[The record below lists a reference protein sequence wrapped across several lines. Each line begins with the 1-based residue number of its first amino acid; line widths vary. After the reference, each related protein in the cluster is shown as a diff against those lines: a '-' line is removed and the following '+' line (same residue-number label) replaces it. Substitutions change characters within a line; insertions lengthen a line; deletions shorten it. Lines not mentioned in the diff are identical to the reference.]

1 MKKVNLFNRAAH
13 LSLMV
18 AVTLSTATMTSCTPE
33 EEEEPTPTQ
42 TVPPTPMPADGNGVL
57 AAIVIR
63 TTQTIQIP
71 GMPDQVVNVDMGV
84 GSAFFYENGNT
95 STFLDA
101 GTVTLTNQDLT
112 KQTNNSYLY
121 MPSGTDVTGID
132 FDADGVSWNVT
143 GAGSIPAFS
152 KNLGNAFP
160 NADAVTSGSTVTK
173 ASGYTL
179 TASNVSGADS
189 VYFQVHDVVVAQP
202 NNTSSYTF
210 TAAELA
216 NVPAGPSIV
225 QVVAMKITS
234 EMVSGKMMYYVKE
247 TSVSKNI
254 TVE

>member
-1 MKKVNLFNRAAH
+1 MRKVNLLNRAAH

-18 AVTLSTATMTSCTPE
+18 AVALSSTTMTSCTPE

-42 TVPPTPMPADGNGVL
+42 TVPPTPMPVDGNGVL

-63 TTQTIQIP
+63 TTQTITIP

-101 GTVTLTNQDLT
+101 GTVTLTGQTLT

-132 FDADGVSWNVT
+132 FEADGVSWNVT

-152 KNLGNAFP
+152 KNMGTAFP
-160 NADAVTSGSTVTK
+160 NADAVTSSSTVSK

-202 NNTSSYTF
+202 GNANSYTF

-225 QVVAMKITS
+225 QVVAMKIVP
-234 EMVSGKMMYYVKE
+234 EAVSSKMMYYVKE